1 LGHRDLISAHS
12 PSSLNNFSKEIRYII
27 SKRKKKKKTRNCYIV
42 ILLFRSGA
50 AGENNKNQ
58 QDFISNLLISSFLKR
73 KKEKE
78 NKKGII
84 IYLDVGV
91 AVVVAAA
98 VVAVVVGWRPLD
110 ATPVHTYTHN
120 REKMNFNK
128 ERKKRTTRWAD
139 MVCKS
144 PAFFFRSGDV
154 IAVWNRKEK
163 THIEPYN

>member
-1 LGHRDLISAHS
+1 M
-12 PSSLNNFSKEIRYII
+12 
-27 SKRKKKKKTRNCYIV
+27 
-42 ILLFRSGA
+42 
-50 AGENNKNQ
+50 
-58 QDFISNLLISSFLKR
+58 
-73 KKEKE
+73 
-78 NKKGII
+78 
-84 IYLDVGV
+84 

-110 ATPVHTYTHN
+110 ATPVSTYTHN

-154 IAVWNRKEK
+154 IVVWNRKEK
-163 THIEPYN
+163 RTSSHTIDVTKSQRQNKKK